1 MNTEYT
7 PIVVWKDNSDLIDI
21 IKKKFE
27 VVDTF
32 LFSFNNLEEMK
43 TKMNEVYYPHKIRN
57 TDKRL
62 QNRSCKVLV
71 LKIDNPEYS
80 IFSRKEHKNKP
91 LNKTIIKFK
100 EELRKKYHYS
110 YFHSADYLNESQ
122 HVYDVFQIKKYIIN
136 YKFIKLSNLKGV
148 VWIDPYYQ
156 KNPRPRSDL
165 KDISDTPHYLYLNNS
180 KKEYIDY
187 TTSGIDRKHSPKKYD
202 RLINDINSEKFIHEN
217 INNICLRVSYCT
229 RLDKYIIIDGLH
241 RASIYLNNNIEY
253 IKCRMIKKNK
263 FL

>member
-7 PIVVWKDNSDLIDI
+7 PIVIWIDNSDLIDI

-43 TKMNEVYYPHKIRN
+43 TKMNEIYYPYNISN

-80 IFSRKEHKNKP
+80 IFSRKEHINKP
-91 LNKTIIKFK
+91 LNKTMINFK
-100 EELRKKYHYS
+100 EELRKKYHYN
-110 YFHSADYLNESQ
+110 YFHSSDYLNESQ
-122 HVYDVFQIKKYIIN
+122 HVYNVFNIKKYMIN
-136 YKFIKLSNLKGV
+136 CKFIKLSNLKGV
-148 VWIDPYYQ
+148 VWIDPFFQ
-156 KNPRPRSDL
+156 KNARSNL
-165 KDISDTPHYLYLNNS
+165 KDICDTPHYLYLNNS

-187 TTSGIDRKHSPKKYD
+187 VASVDNAHNTTKYD
-202 RLINDINSEKFIHEN
+202 SLINDINSKKFVHEN
-217 INNICLRVSYCT
+217 INNIFITVSYCT
-229 RLDKYIIIDGLH
+229 RLNKYVIIDGLH
-241 RASIYLNNNIEY
+241 RASIYLNNNVKY
-253 IKCRMIKKNK
+253 IKCDIIEKDK

>member
-7 PIVVWKDNSDLIDI
+7 PMVIWKDDSDLIDS

-32 LFSFNNLEEMK
+32 LFSFNNLEEIK
-43 TKMNEVYYPHKIRN
+43 TKVEALYYPHRIREK
-57 TDKRL
+57 DKRL

-100 EELRKKYHYS
+100 EELRKKYHYT
-110 YFHSADYLNESQ
+110 YFHCADYLNESQ
-122 HVYDVFQIKKYIIN
+122 HVYNVFHIKKYMID
-136 YKFIKLSNLKGV
+136 YRFIKLSDLKGV

-156 KNPRPRSDL
+156 KNPEPRSDL

-202 RLINDINSEKFIHEN
+202 RLINDINSEKFI
-217 INNICLRVSYCT
+217 
-229 RLDKYIIIDGLH
+229 
-241 RASIYLNNNIEY
+241 
-253 IKCRMIKKNK
+253 
-263 FL
+263 

>member
-7 PIVVWKDNSDLIDI
+7 PMVIWKDDSDLIDSI
-21 IKKKFE
+21 NKKFE

-32 LFSFNNLEEMK
+32 LFSFNNLEEIK
-43 TKMNEVYYPHKIRN
+43 TKVEALYYPHRIRN

-62 QNRSCKVLV
+62 QCRSCKVLV

-80 IFSRKEHKNKP
+80 IFSRREHKNKP

-100 EELRKKYHYS
+100 EELRKKFHYT

-122 HVYDVFQIKKYIIN
+122 HVYDVFHIKKYMIN
-136 YKFIKLSNLKGV
+136 CKFINLSNLKGV
-148 VWIDPYYQ
+148 VWCDRNYQ
-156 KNPRPRSDL
+156 PKTRLNI

-229 RLDKYIIIDGLH
+229 RLDKYIITDGLH
-241 RASIYLNNNIEY
+241 RASIYLNNNIKY
-253 IKCRMIKKNK
+253 IKCTMREKNRYP
-263 FL
+263 